1 MRRHRFESC
10 RSNCDFN
17 SQREVLKKVAHRV
30 AFLVLI

>member
-17 SQREVLKKVAHRV
+17 SQREVLLSHTNVWL
-30 AFLVLI
+30 FVL

>member
-17 SQREVLKKVAHRV
+17 SQREVLKRSHIVWL
-30 AFLVLI
+30 F